1 MTGCRDRW
9 VSAFAAAD
17 HAEQVAHRGNISAL
31 RGSIA
36 QGADALVHAP
46 LQLTPAGKGAT
57 ELKEVPPTWTRSF
70 AFFLAPR
77 IAVALADRGQVAQ
90 AEAANAVVIVELKEI
105 AAPRVERHAP
115 AHPSPCAK
123 FCQQGWVVVFV
134 AS

>member
-1 MTGCRDRW
+1 MAKYVLAADDKRTMCGPRPSDCNLNHTAWALCDEDSRLFAMTGCRDRW

-57 ELKEVPPTWTRSF
+57 ELKEVPST
-70 AFFLAPR
+70 
-77 IAVALADRGQVAQ
+77 
-90 AEAANAVVIVELKEI
+90 
-105 AAPRVERHAP
+105 
-115 AHPSPCAK
+115 
-123 FCQQGWVVVFV
+123 
-134 AS
+134 